1 MALDHIWHILWN
13 GSPLDLV
20 YECFRVDCLLASGES
35 ATLYFLMTFCTS
47 RPPPGWFQCGLCLS
61 ELFLMMK
68 ETIQTERYESLEKV
82 EPVTYLEWHLTVHII
97 LLRSNDNIFFFF
109 LFFRVNFPP
118 HLPSPSWQLSINE
131 NIYKITTLITNNFSF
146 SIFLVMF
153 SSILLVRHLWCR
165 LHPSRLP
172 RSPAGSRGA
181 LRSLRADFRSRLSD
195 VCSGLR
201 AGSSAGCDTVGIPAS
216 FSREDTWSLASFLL
230 EEEKK

>member
-1 MALDHIWHILWN
+1 
-13 GSPLDLV
+13 
-20 YECFRVDCLLASGES
+20 
-35 ATLYFLMTFCTS
+35 MTFRTS

-131 NIYKITTLITNNFSF
+131 NIYKITTLITNNFPPPYSWWC
-146 SIFLVMF
+146 SPQYHWSAI
-153 SSILLVRHLWCR
+153 LWCR

-172 RSPAGSRGA
+172 RSPAGSRAGS
-181 LRSLRADFRSRLSD
+181 RSDFRSRLSD

-201 AGSSAGCDTVGIPAS
+201 AGCSRAGCDTGEIPAS
-216 FSREDTWSLASFLL
+216 FSRKDTWSVASCLL
-230 EEEKK
+230 EEGKK

>member
-1 MALDHIWHILWN
+1 M
-13 GSPLDLV
+13 SPLDLV
-20 YECFRVDCLLASGES
+20 YECVRVDCLLASGES

-131 NIYKITTLITNNFSF
+131 NIYKITTLITNNFPPPYS
-146 SIFLVMF
+146 
-153 SSILLVRHLWCR
+153 W
-165 LHPSRLP
+165 
-172 RSPAGSRGA
+172 
-181 LRSLRADFRSRLSD
+181 
-195 VCSGLR
+195 
-201 AGSSAGCDTVGIPAS
+201 
-216 FSREDTWSLASFLL
+216 
-230 EEEKK
+230 